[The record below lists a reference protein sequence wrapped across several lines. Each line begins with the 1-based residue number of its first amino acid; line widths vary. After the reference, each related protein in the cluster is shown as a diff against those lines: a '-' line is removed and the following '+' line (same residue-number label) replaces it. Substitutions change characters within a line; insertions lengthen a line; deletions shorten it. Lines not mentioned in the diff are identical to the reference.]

1 MYAAG
6 RKQAIRRAAVSV
18 KFGLLALLDDAP
30 SHGYNLKTA
39 FERRTGGSWALNIG
53 QVYTTIQRL
62 ERDGLVESIE
72 STDGDADRRE
82 YRITPK
88 GRAQLGTWFENPVV
102 AEAPARDELTI
113 KVLLAVAAGDIDVT
127 ALLQRQRRA
136 SIEQLQAY
144 TRRKAKADPER
155 DVAFLILLDAL
166 IFRTE
171 AEIRWLD
178 ACDARIR
185 TLALDATEPAGAG
198 NKEIAR

>member
-1 MYAAG
+1 M
-6 RKQAIRRAAVSV
+6 SV
-18 KFGLLALLDDAP
+18 RYGLLALLDEAP

-62 ERDGLVESIE
+62 ERDGLVESMGGAP
-72 STDGDADRRE
+72 DDDRRE
-82 YRITPK
+82 YRITPT
-88 GRAQLGTWFENPVV
+88 GRAQLATWFENPVV
-102 AEAPARDELTI
+102 PEAPARDELTI

-127 ALLQRQRRA
+127 TLLQRQRRA

-144 TRRKAKADPER
+144 TRRKAKADPAR

-185 TLALDATEPAGAG
+185 SLALVASTEPQT
-198 NKEIAR
+198 KETDQ

>member
-1 MYAAG
+1 
-6 RKQAIRRAAVSV
+6 VSV
-18 KFGLLALLDDAP
+18 RFGLLALLDEAP
-30 SHGYNLKTA
+30 SHGYHLKTA

-62 ERDGLVESIE
+62 ERDGLVETIGRE
-72 STDGDADRRE
+72 DDDRRE
-82 YRITPK
+82 YRITPA
-88 GRAQLGTWFENPVV
+88 GREQLAAWFDSPVV

-113 KVLLAVAAGDIDVT
+113 KVLLAVAAGDVDVT

-136 SIEQLQAY
+136 SVEQLQAY
-144 TRRKAKADPER
+144 TRRKAKAEPKR

-178 ACDARIR
+178 ACEARIR
-185 TLALDATEPAGAG
+185 SLAPTHAAAT
-198 NKEIAR
+198 KETDR

>member
-1 MYAAG
+1 MAANA
-6 RKQAIRRAAVSV
+6 RERSLSV
-18 KFGLLALLDDAP
+18 RYGILALLDEAP

-62 ERDGLVESIE
+62 ERDGLVESIGGA
-72 STDGDADRRE
+72 DDDRRE
-82 YRITPK
+82 YRITLA
-88 GRAQLGTWFENPVV
+88 GREQLAAWFESPVV
-102 AEAPARDELTI
+102 PEAPARDELTI
-113 KVLLAVAAGDIDVT
+113 KVLLAVAAGDVDVT

-136 SIEQLQAY
+136 SVEQLQAY
-144 TRRKAKADPER
+144 TRRKAKADPQR

-178 ACDARIR
+178 ACEARIR
-185 TLALDATEPAGAG
+185 SLSAASAATTES
-198 NKEIAR
+198 NR

>member
-1 MYAAG
+1 M
-6 RKQAIRRAAVSV
+6 SV
-18 KFGLLALLDDAP
+18 RYGLLALLDEAP
-30 SHGYNLKTA
+30 SHGYQLKTV
-39 FERRTGGSWALNIG
+39 FERRTGGNWALNIG

-62 ERDGLVESIE
+62 ERDGFVQAV
-72 STDGDADRRE
+72 DGHAGADEDRRE
-82 YRITPK
+82 YRITAA
-88 GRAQLGTWFENPVV
+88 GRAQLGEWFDNPVV
-102 AEAPARDELTI
+102 VEAPARDELTI

-144 TRRKAKADPER
+144 TRRKAKADPKH

-185 TLALDATEPAGAG
+185 SLS
-198 NKEIAR
+198 KEAAR

>member
-1 MYAAG
+1 M
-6 RKQAIRRAAVSV
+6 SV
-18 KFGLLALLDDAP
+18 KFGLLALLDEAP

-62 ERDGLVESIE
+62 ERDGLVKSIE
-72 STDGDADRRE
+72 ASAADDDRRE
-82 YRITPK
+82 YRITAA
-88 GRAQLGTWFENPVV
+88 GRTQLATWFENPVV

-113 KVLLAVAAGDIDVT
+113 KVLLAVAAGDVDVT

-144 TRRKAKADPER
+144 TRRKAKADPKR
-155 DVAFLILLDAL
+155 DVAFLILIDAL

-185 TLALDATEPAGAG
+185 SL
-198 NKEIAR
+198 KEAHR

>member
-1 MYAAG
+1 M
-6 RKQAIRRAAVSV
+6 SV
-18 KFGLLALLDDAP
+18 RFGLLALLDEAP
-30 SHGYNLKTA
+30 RHGYNLRTA

-62 ERDGLVESIE
+62 ERDGLVQAIGGL
-72 STDGDADRRE
+72 DGDRRE
-82 YRITPK
+82 YRITPA
-88 GRAQLGTWFENPVV
+88 GREQLAAWFESPVV
-102 AEAPARDELTI
+102 PEAPARDELTI

-185 TLALDATEPAGAG
+185 NQSASAAT
-198 NKEIAR
+198 KEAAR

>member
-1 MYAAG
+1 MLAAIALGG
-6 RKQAIRRAAVSV
+6 RMSV
-18 KFGLLALLDDAP
+18 RYGLLALLDEAP

-62 ERDGLVESIE
+62 ERDGLVES
-72 STDGDADRRE
+72 TGAADDDRRE
-82 YRITPK
+82 YRITPT
-88 GRAQLGTWFENPVV
+88 GRRQLAEWFEHPVV

-113 KVLLAVAAGDIDVT
+113 KVLLAVAAGDVDVT

-144 TRRKAKADPER
+144 TRRKAKADPGR

-185 TLALDATEPAGAG
+185 SLAAPPASARQAFPAT
-198 NKEIAR
+198 KEMDR

>member
-1 MYAAG
+1 MHTEYVSSAG
-6 RKQAIRRAAVSV
+6 TLREGVVSV
-18 KFGLLALLDDAP
+18 RFGLLALLDEAP

-62 ERDGLVESIE
+62 ERDGLVASIE
-72 STDGDADRRE
+72 STDRDDDRRE
-82 YRITPK
+82 YRITPT
-88 GRAQLGTWFENPVV
+88 GRTQLASWFESPVV

-144 TRRKAKADPER
+144 TRRKAKADPAR

-171 AEIRWLD
+171 AEVRWLD

-185 TLALDATEPAGAG
+185 SLSTTPANATL
-198 NKEIAR
+198 KETDR